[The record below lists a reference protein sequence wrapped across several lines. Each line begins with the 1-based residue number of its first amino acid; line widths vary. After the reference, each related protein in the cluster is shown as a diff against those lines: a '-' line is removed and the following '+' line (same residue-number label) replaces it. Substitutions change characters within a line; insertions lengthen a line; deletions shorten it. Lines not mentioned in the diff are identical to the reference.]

1 MLKDLLLV
9 MLAMLPVKADLL
21 LYIEIFKLLPLF
33 LLSNGVCAMVCVCHR
48 WSVLLCKTLRRG
60 TALYHER

>member
-9 MLAMLPVKADLL
+9 M